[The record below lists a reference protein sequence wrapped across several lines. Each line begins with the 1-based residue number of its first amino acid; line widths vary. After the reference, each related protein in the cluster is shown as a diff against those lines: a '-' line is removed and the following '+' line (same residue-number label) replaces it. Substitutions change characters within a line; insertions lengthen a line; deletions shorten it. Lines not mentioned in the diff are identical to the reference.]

1 VIRWIVAAACA
12 FAPAEAFG
20 QESTLVPV
28 GALWRHLD
36 DGSDAGTAWRG
47 PLFDDSGW
55 AEGPAQLGYGD
66 GDEATLIQSGPEDA
80 HFVTTYF
87 RHRFEIPSAEA
98 VEKLTLSL
106 LRDDGA
112 VVYLNG
118 VEVFRTNLA
127 AGPIDASTLALS
139 NVSSAGEDRFH
150 TVSVSPCALANG
162 SNVLAVEVHQA
173 SPTSADVSFDLS
185 LLADATPPVLARS
198 PYLQRATARGV
209 VLRWRTQALSRGR
222 VRFGPAPDQLGSI
235 RNSACGTDHQ
245 VVLQDLSPA
254 TRYYYSVGSFAHT
267 LAGGDGDHWFET
279 LPLPGAATRV
289 RIWVVGDSGD
299 CAQGPGGCDN
309 AAAVQDAYFA
319 AAGGD
324 LANVWLLLGD
334 NAYTQ
339 GTDREY
345 TDGLFAPFSRVLRNT
360 VAWPSPGNHEFG
372 ASDSPTGSGPYY
384 DAFELPT
391 LSESGGLASLSE
403 AYYSFDH
410 GPVHF
415 VSLDSSDTDRSVGGP
430 MHAWLEADLA
440 ANAREWVIVYWHHP
454 PYTLSSHDSDRP
466 SDSSG
471 KMIEMRERFLPLLEA
486 HGVDLVLTGHSHSYE
501 RSIQIDGHYGFSNT
515 FDPQLHAVDAGDG
528 DPEGDGPYRKP
539 QCSGE
544 SRGAV
549 YAVVGSSSKNGGE
562 LGAHP
567 VMAVGIDYEGSLL
580 VDVDG
585 DRLDARFIDRDGVLG
600 DRFQIVHG
608 LAPCCDGIDGDGD
621 GLVDHPDDPG
631 CSLGEDETERSPLLP
646 CDDGIDGDGDGRL
659 DFPHDVGCQLPTS
672 PKESPA
678 CSDGRDNDGDGAL
691 DFDGGAWVNGGVPL
705 GDPDLVC
712 GGEAWFDR
720 EYSRGCGLG
729 SELGLV
735 LAGLWAAFRLS
746 AAGRGR
752 PSSRPGSPDAR
763 GGAPSRAAP

>member
-1 VIRWIVAAACA
+1 MIRWIVAAACV
-12 FAPAEAFG
+12 FAPVEAFG

-36 DGSDAGTAWRG
+36 DGSDTGTTWRE
-47 PLFDDSGW
+47 PLFDDSAW

-66 GDEATLIQSGPEDA
+66 GDEATVVQSGPKDA

-87 RHRFEIPSAEA
+87 RHRFDVASASA

-118 VEVFRTNLA
+118 AEVFRSNLPP
-127 AGPIDASTLALS
+127 GPIDALTLASS
-139 NVSSAGEDRFH
+139 NVSSGGEDDFH
-150 TVSVSPCALANG
+150 TSFVSPCLLSSGA
-162 SNVLAVEVHQA
+162 NVLGVEVHQA

-185 LLADATPPVLARS
+185 LVADASPPVLARP
-198 PYLQRATARGV
+198 PYLQRATRGSMAV
-209 VLRWRTQALSRGR
+209 RWRTSEVSRGR

-235 RNSACGTDHQ
+235 RNTVCGTDHEI
-245 VVLQDLSPA
+245 VIKSLSPA
-254 TRYYYSVGSFAHT
+254 TRYYYSVGSFART

-279 LPLPGAATRV
+279 LPLPGSATPV

-299 CAQGPGGCDN
+299 CAQSPGACDN

-319 AAGGD
+319 AAGDD

-339 GTDREY
+339 GTDQEY
-345 TDGLFAPFSRVLRNT
+345 TDGLFEPFSRVLRNT

-372 ASDSPTGSGPYY
+372 ASDSPTGTGPYY
-384 DAFELPT
+384 DAFKLPIFG
-391 LSESGGLASLSE
+391 ESGGLASGSE
-403 AYYSFDH
+403 AYYSFDY

-415 VSLDSSDTDRSVGGP
+415 ISLDSADTDRSVGGP
-430 MHAWLEADLA
+430 MYAWLEADLT
-440 ANAREWVIVYWHHP
+440 ANAREWMIVYWHHP
-454 PYTLSSHDSDRP
+454 PYTDSSHNSDLP

-471 KMIEMRERFLPLLEA
+471 KLIEMRERFLPLLEA
-486 HGVDLVLTGHSHSYE
+486 HGVDLVLAGHSHSYE
-501 RSIQIDGHYGFSNT
+501 RSIYLDGHYGFSST
-515 FDPQLHAVDAGDG
+515 FDPQLHAVNAGDG

-562 LGAHP
+562 LGSHP

-580 VDVDG
+580 IDVDG

-600 DRFQIVHG
+600 DRFQIAHG

-631 CSLGEDETERSPLLP
+631 CFLGEDETERAAALA

-659 DFPHDVGCQLPTS
+659 DFPHDTGCQLPTS
-672 PKESPA
+672 PTESPA
-678 CSDGRDNDGDGAL
+678 CSDGIDNDGDGRI
-691 DFDGGAWVNGGVPL
+691 DFDGGAWLNGGEPL
-705 GDPDLVC
+705 GDPDPGC
-712 GGEAWFDR
+712 RGEPWVAR
-720 EYSRGCGLG
+720 EYRSGCGLG
-729 SELGLV
+729 VELGL
-735 LAGLWAAFRLS
+735 LLPCLWAAFRLS
-746 AAGRGR
+746 ATGRGR
-752 PSSRPGSPDAR
+752 SSSRPGSRGAR